1 MRLKIVFNP
10 DGAGIPLHY
19 RQGVQAF
26 LYSIFPLEIAEYMH
40 DMGNIDG
47 SKQFKP
53 FVFSNI
59 IGKYTVI
66 DKKIYFSDGAIL
78 YFATPISELLA
89 SVYLFLQNNPVMV
102 LYDQFMPVVS
112 VQILDESMDDGT
124 YHYGTLS
131 PVTVYSTE
139 DGFTSYAEPYHNEY
153 RDMLKE
159 NLKRKYE
166 QIYQEPCHEYIN
178 IYSFSDVKQNICKFK
193 NTHVVAY
200 RYRCK
205 ITTTKNMHD
214 IILNCGLGSKNA
226 AGFGMMELV
235 NSKTKS
241 VK

>member
-66 DKKIYFSDGAIL
+66 DKKIYFSNGAIL

-139 DGFTSYAEPYHNEY
+139 DGFTSYAEPYHNE
-153 RDMLKE
+153 
-159 NLKRKYE
+159 
-166 QIYQEPCHEYIN
+166 
-178 IYSFSDVKQNICKFK
+178 
-193 NTHVVAY
+193 
-200 RYRCK
+200 
-205 ITTTKNMHD
+205 
-214 IILNCGLGSKNA
+214 
-226 AGFGMMELV
+226 
-235 NSKTKS
+235 
-241 VK
+241 